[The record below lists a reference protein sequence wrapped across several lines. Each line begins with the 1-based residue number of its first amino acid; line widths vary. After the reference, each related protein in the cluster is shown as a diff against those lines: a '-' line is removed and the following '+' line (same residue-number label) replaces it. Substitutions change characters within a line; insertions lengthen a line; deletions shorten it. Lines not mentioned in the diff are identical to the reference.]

1 MRAGVDFYQVM
12 FEENEDLFKSLKIA
26 RAPFF
31 EIVSGAGKLERF
43 ACGPSKIPLLREK
56 LLQHGSHRQ
65 SHQWLRRLSARLRG
79 WCRMPSLGA
88 PA

>member
-1 MRAGVDFYQVM
+1 MRAGVEFYQVM

-43 ACGPSKIPLLREK
+43 ACGPSKI
-56 LLQHGSHRQ
+56 
-65 SHQWLRRLSARLRG
+65 ARLRAKLTQHG
-79 WCRMPSLGA
+79 FRQPWPRRPDRLVQRFWHRYKNSDL
-88 PA
+88 